1 MDEKAVLQRMNLWIP
16 VYTEEET
23 WELAKQAG
31 FGIEEE
37 GIPYALIGSRD
48 PFEEALSA
56 SQRPG
61 LGVAMGISRREGV
74 GLFSRILKESL
85 PVFCIKEPSRVQ
97 SRILGKNGARI
108 IKKSPFVDWED
119 KDV

>member
-1 MDEKAVLQRMNLWIP
+1 MDERAAHQRMNLLIP
-16 VYTEEET
+16 IYAETES

-37 GIPYALIGSRD
+37 GIPYDLIESQD
-48 PFEEALSA
+48 PFGEALAS

-61 LGVAMGISRREGV
+61 LGVALGISRTEGV
-74 GLFSRILKESL
+74 GLFGRILKESL
-85 PVFCIKEPSRVQ
+85 PIFLVKDPSRAQ
-97 SRILGKNGARI
+97 ARILGKNGARI

-119 KDV
+119 TDV